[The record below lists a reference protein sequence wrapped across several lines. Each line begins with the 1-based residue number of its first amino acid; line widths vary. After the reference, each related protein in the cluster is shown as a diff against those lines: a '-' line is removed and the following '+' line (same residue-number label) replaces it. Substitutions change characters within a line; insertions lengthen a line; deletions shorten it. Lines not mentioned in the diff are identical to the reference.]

1 VTVEVRQTKP
11 YATCMETQG
20 ESVRRSDQGGA
31 PRRALLLTIPE
42 VAAALRISR
51 SSVYRLFDGGQLGWV
66 RVGGTRRVTPA
77 EIDRF
82 ITEHTEKAAS

>member
-1 VTVEVRQTKP
+1 MKVQ
-11 YATCMETQG
+11 A
-20 ESVRRSDQGGA
+20 ESIRRSDQDPA
-31 PRRALLLTIPE
+31 PKRALLLTIPE

>member
-1 VTVEVRQTKP
+1 
-11 YATCMETQG
+11 MEAHG
-20 ESVRRSDQGGA
+20 ESIRRNDQDRV

-66 RVGGTRRVTPA
+66 RVGSTRRVTPA

>member
-1 VTVEVRQTKP
+1 
-11 YATCMETQG
+11 MEAQG
-20 ESVRRSDQGGA
+20 ESLHRGDQGQS

-51 SSVYRLFDGGQLGWV
+51 SSVYRLFGGGQLGRV
-66 RVGGTRRVTPA
+66 RVGGTRPVTPA

>member
-1 VTVEVRQTKP
+1 
-11 YATCMETQG
+11 MEAQG
-20 ESVRRSDQGGA
+20 ESLHRGDQGQS

-51 SSVYRLFDGGQLGWV
+51 SFVYRFFDGGQLGWV

-82 ITEHTEKAAS
+82 ITEHTEEAAS